1 MFIEKDKISR
11 EEIKKVSV
19 IINIIL
25 IILFVFLFFVFWNI
39 QILKNN
45 QYQSLAN
52 KNIYKDVEIKAPRGL
67 ILDRNYKILSENKI
81 NFSLCMIRENIVDI
95 KKSISFAS
103 TVTGIDEKEIIRRI
117 EKYKNF
123 PKFYMI
129 PIKRNLSMD
138 KVIFIESRSDKF
150 PEFKIEIEPT
160 RAYPNKMAASHILGY
175 ISEITNEELSER
187 KDYRLGDYVGKSGIE
202 KQYELVLRGSKG
214 FQTVVKDN
222 EERIHEIIYEEKPSI
237 GNTVILT
244 IDINLQKYI
253 LDLLGDQKGTVGL
266 VDLNTGGILALVST
280 PKYNPEFFSSSFRK
294 EEWLA
299 IVNDPDNP
307 LHNKFIQGLY
317 SPGSIF
323 KIIVA
328 LTGLEED
335 VVDTRTRVK
344 CTGAVNIYNRL
355 FNCWKESGHGTMDI
369 YSAIQNSCNI
379 FFYQLGKQ
387 LDIDIIARY
396 AEMMGLGK
404 KTEID
409 LPNEKSGLVP
419 TKAWKLKNLN
429 EKWFSGE
436 TISVSIGHGM
446 LNVTPAQ
453 ALQMISTVALRGEMP
468 QLHLIKRIEKNGKV
482 VEEFKPIFKK
492 VPIKKENFEIVIK
505 GLYKVVNE
513 GGTGRAAKVEGLDI
527 CGKTGTS
534 QIIAKENPEYKKL
547 VKQKR
552 FTPHSWFV
560 SFAPRNDPKVAL
572 VVFIENGGDA
582 GIIAAPIAAK
592 IYRKYFRE

>member
-1 MFIEKDKISR
+1 MEQTKSDAISLYVVEEQEIYR
-11 EEIKKVSV
+11 EVYRS
-19 IINIIL
+19 IL
-25 IILFVFLFFVFWNI
+25 P
-39 QILKNN
+39 
-45 QYQSLAN
+45 S
-52 KNIYKDVEIKAPRGL
+52 KA
-67 ILDRNYKILSENKI
+67 
-81 NFSLCMIRENIVDI
+81 
-95 KKSISFAS
+95 
-103 TVTGIDEKEIIRRI
+103 
-117 EKYKNF
+117 
-123 PKFYMI
+123 
-129 PIKRNLSMD
+129 
-138 KVIFIESRSDKF
+138 
-150 PEFKIEIEPT
+150 
-160 RAYPNKMAASHILGY
+160 
-175 ISEITNEELSER
+175 
-187 KDYRLGDYVGKSGIE
+187 
-202 KQYELVLRGSKG
+202 
-214 FQTVVKDN
+214 
-222 EERIHEIIYEEKPSI
+222 
-237 GNTVILT
+237 
-244 IDINLQKYI
+244 
-253 LDLLGDQKGTVGL
+253 
-266 VDLNTGGILALVST
+266 
-280 PKYNPEFFSSSFRK
+280 
-294 EEWLA
+294 
-299 IVNDPDNP
+299 
-307 LHNKFIQGLY
+307 
-317 SPGSIF
+317 
-323 KIIVA
+323 
-328 LTGLEED
+328 
-335 VVDTRTRVK
+335 
-344 CTGAVNIYNRL
+344 
-355 FNCWKESGHGTMDI
+355 
-369 YSAIQNSCNI
+369 AIQLLEVSANGNI
-379 FFYQLGKQ
+379 GTLTHAMSVLCPDVLLISTKK